1 VLRRRLDGYHDF
13 GTGVICVNNTKSA
26 RPLSK
31 TASRPAQTVACLNTH
46 TPSLSGCQ
54 DAKAYFAADCLCFGL
69 FHFVP
74 VDSCPF
80 IGGYEVV
87 AIQIYSQKSNA
98 WRDAYN
104 PLRGM
109 SLPKV
114 ISLLDAGERGQYA
127 DLQWFYHYME
137 RSDAMVFSVMQ
148 RRRAALLS
156 CDWDIKQVSGD
167 RVQGSGK
174 VDQALAD
181 EQAAMLREAYDRI
194 ENLRDAVAF
203 LFSGFFRGFAH
214 LEKHYS
220 ESGLIQR
227 LEPVEQWFWVR
238 DGMYGAWE
246 YNQNAVS
253 GRYRGLPI
261 EPENFVILDTVA
273 LNRLL
278 SVLYM
283 GRTLTLKDW
292 DSFLEV
298 YGIPS
303 VFLVGPPNT
312 PEAKEEEYQRI
323 AEQLIADG
331 RGYLPNGSDIKYVN
345 GGGNRPPFRERI
357 EYLDRQITLV
367 ATGGL
372 LTMLTQAGSG
382 TLAGDAHTETF
393 MQIARGDALTVSEVL
408 QEHVDGPL
416 LAEFF
421 PGEPVLAYFE
431 FAPGVSD
438 QSSRVVDDALKLA
451 QAGYAVDPG
460 ELSEKTGYRVERS
473 AATKATAIRD
483 TSQQMRRA

>member
-1 VLRRRLDGYHDF
+1 M
-13 GTGVICVNNTKSA
+13 
-26 RPLSK
+26 
-31 TASRPAQTVACLNTH
+31 
-46 TPSLSGCQ
+46 
-54 DAKAYFAADCLCFGL
+54 
-69 FHFVP
+69 
-74 VDSCPF
+74 
-80 IGGYEVV
+80 

-109 SLPKV
+109 NLPKLL
-114 ISLLDAGERGQYA
+114 SLLDAGERGQYA

-148 RRRAALLS
+148 RRRAALLA
-156 CDWDIKQVSGD
+156 CDWDIKQVTGD
-167 RVQGSGK
+167 RCQVAGK
-174 VDQALAD
+174 EGEKNHSPDQVLAE
-181 EQAAMLREAYDRI
+181 EQAAVLREAYDRI

-203 LFSGFFRGFAH
+203 LFSGFFRGYAH
-214 LEKHYS
+214 MEKHYS
-220 ESGLIQR
+220 ASGMIHR

-253 GRYRGLPI
+253 GRKRGVPI
-261 EPENFVILDTVA
+261 DVDDFVILDNVP

-278 SVLYM
+278 SMQYL
-283 GRTLTLKDW
+283 GRTLTLRDW

-312 PEAKEEEYQRI
+312 PEAKEDEYQRI

-331 RGYLPNGSDIKYVN
+331 RGYLPYGSDIKYVN
-345 GGGNRPPFRERI
+345 GGGNAPPFKDRI

-372 LTMLTQAGSG
+372 LTMLAEAGSG
-382 TLAGDAHTETF
+382 TLAGNAHTETF
-393 MQIARGDALTVSEVL
+393 MQIARGDALAVSEVL
-408 QEHVDGPL
+408 QKHLDAPL

-421 PGEPVLAYFE
+421 PEEPILAYFE
-431 FAPGVSD
+431 FAPSVSD

-451 QAGYAVDPG
+451 KAGVRMDVE
-460 ELSEKTGYRVERS
+460 ELSEKTGYGLEPVAGGGSGGAE
-473 AATKATAIRD
+473 
-483 TSQQMRRA
+483 